1 MFQRKYVQ
9 IAFCTDHIILLNFQL
24 QYHQRLRSDSE
35 KIRQSNIF
43 HGKRLEI
50 DSTQLYNECKQSV
63 KFVIRGTPYHI
74 LSMRM

>member
-35 KIRQSNIF
+35 KKPAEQYF
-43 HGKRLEI
+43 PWKK
-50 DSTQLYNECKQSV
+50 T
-63 KFVIRGTPYHI
+63 
-74 LSMRM
+74 